1 MNIIK
6 APNIDSTIAI
16 MYSVLNVYFGMAV
29 QSKVVSKEYPL
40 LQAAHTLAVSQRS
53 QLDGVLQAT
62 QPVPTVWLRVKP
74 VLQEAQTFAELQ
86 RWQLEREQATQ
97 PTPLVKLQVWPEE
110 QQPSAV
116 LGRRLKVELQDAHLL
131 AASHR
136 SQFKLVGQATHPVP
150 LVKLQ
155 V

>member
-1 MNIIK
+1 ME
-6 APNIDSTIAI
+6 TEIAI
-16 MYSVLNVYFGMAV
+16 IYSVFNASFGKFGIFGIAV
-29 QSKVVSKEYPL
+29 QSKVAESKEYPL
-40 LQAAHTLAVSQRS
+40 LQAAHTLTVSQRS

-62 QPVPTVWLRVKP
+62 QPVPVVKLRVKP